1 MPQYLI
7 GQMVEARRQC
17 HDAYSHINSFVIL
30 RVLISAGAEKKST
43 SSTDWS
49 VSKQSFKTCHK
60 VTKCTYM
67 QNRQQKRK
75 KVLIYIKC
83 SQLWRKE
90 ISYCNSFSENDNCNV
105 HSSCGGA
112 VWWWGG
118 VRRQWLPTCL
128 GLGCYSVTGYY
139 QLHGV
144 WSGLRLLSKAD
155 LLVALPAVARA
166 WPVRPVDNVLV
177 RSLCWGTY
185 DHVLGSSVD

>member
-30 RVLISAGAEKKST
+30 RVLISDTGAEKKST

-67 QNRQQKRK
+67 QNRNSKNEK
-75 KVLIYIKC
+75 KILIYIKC

-105 HSSCGGA
+105 HSSCHA
-112 VWWWGG
+112 LL
-118 VRRQWLPTCL
+118 WLTESL
-128 GLGCYSVTGYY
+128 
-139 QLHGV
+139 QQDI
-144 WSGLRLLSKAD
+144 RLE
-155 LLVALPAVARA
+155 
-166 WPVRPVDNVLV
+166 
-177 RSLCWGTY
+177 
-185 DHVLGSSVD
+185 GSP